1 MCASGAVTRSTLR
14 QQITDALR
22 DEVLAGRLQ
31 PGREFT
37 VKQIAEQYGVSAT
50 PVREALFDLSAQGL
64 LESDQHRG
72 FRVREFTVDD
82 YRSMVEARAL
92 VIDGVIRALFR
103 EPTPSAA
110 QVVTYREGMV
120 PVRRRAQEAARAARG
135 GDLDILIGY
144 DLRFWRELGAL
155 MSNSYINDF
164 LHRLRVQAWV
174 FAVPYLRH
182 DAGARDWLWHG
193 HPELVAALTL
203 GDHDAVRA
211 VIDDFNAHALSWAD
225 RLAAGNPGQPDHDPQ
240 PAGAPLVGEPPTA
253 EPSAAETSAG
263 RSSTGPAGP
272 AGPTGPTEQASAA
285 TGPEPRRPAG

>member
-1 MCASGAVTRSTLR
+1 MCASRAVTRSTLR

-31 PGREFT
+31 PGRGFT

-72 FRVREFTVDD
+72 FRVREFTVAD

-92 VIDGVIRALFR
+92 VIDGVIRGVFYEPAL
-103 EPTPSAA
+103 SAA
-110 QVVTYREGMV
+110 QRVTHHDCLV
-120 PVRRRAQEAARAARG
+120 AVRRRAQEAARAAQG
-135 GDLDILIGY
+135 GDLEILIGY

-155 MSNSYINDF
+155 GCNTYINDF

-182 DAGARDWLWHG
+182 DVGARDWLWQG
-193 HPELVAALTL
+193 HPELVAAITL
-203 GDHDAVRA
+203 GSHDAVRA
-211 VIDDFNAHALSWAD
+211 VIDDYNAHALSWAD
-225 RLAAGNPGQPDHDPQ
+225 RLAAGNPAHPGHGPRSTGQATAP
-240 PAGAPLVGEPPTA
+240 GAPEP
-253 EPSAAETSAG
+253 ES
-263 RSSTGPAGP
+263 PA
-272 AGPTGPTEQASAA
+272 
-285 TGPEPRRPAG
+285 R